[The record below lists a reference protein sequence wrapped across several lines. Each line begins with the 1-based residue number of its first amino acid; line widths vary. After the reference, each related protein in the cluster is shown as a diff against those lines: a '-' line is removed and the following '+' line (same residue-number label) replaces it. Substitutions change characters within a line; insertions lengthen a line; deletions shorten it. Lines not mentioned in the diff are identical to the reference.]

1 MRIIAWGMLALAL
14 AVGQPASAQVV
25 EATGAVLRWLDKV
38 SGEAVDIEMPV
49 GEIRVQGR
57 LTITLNACRYP
68 QGSEPTNAFAHLII
82 NDGLVTSGPVFAGW
96 MIADS
101 PALHALDHSR
111 YDVWVIRCTTS

>member
-1 MRIIAWGMLALAL
+1 MRIIATGLLALTL
-14 AVGQPASAQVV
+14 AHPAAAQ
-25 EATGAVLRWLDKV
+25 ATEGAGAVLRWLDKV
-38 SGEAVDIEMPV
+38 SGESVDIEMPV
-49 GEIRVQGR
+49 GEFRVQGR

-68 QGSEPTNAFAHLII
+68 AEGEPTSAYAHLII
-82 NDGLVTSGPVFAGW
+82 HDGLVTEGPVFAGW